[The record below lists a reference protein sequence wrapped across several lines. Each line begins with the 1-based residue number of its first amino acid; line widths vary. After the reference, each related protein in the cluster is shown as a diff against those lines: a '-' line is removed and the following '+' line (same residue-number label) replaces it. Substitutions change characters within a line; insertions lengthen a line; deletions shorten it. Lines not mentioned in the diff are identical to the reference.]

1 MAVTQVLP
9 NAVAFAAMIFY
20 PTGSSPAEIVGA
32 DFDKDGA
39 IDLAVPNYYSN
50 TVSILLNTGLRNGP
64 ISFASPVNYASG
76 NRPWGIDAGDLNLD
90 NYTDLVVT
98 NVAENTVSI
107 LYGVSVL
114 FFRFFFFFKLNF
126 FAVAACATYASAIDK
141 QPVWRS
147 SVWNHHRNRVWL
159 SHPGASNHL
168 PLQMPRESPCST
180 CARCRRGSSGVQSG
194 ESRD

>member
-1 MAVTQVLP
+1 VRTFSFNSFFFFQIISPIDFNGDGLADVAVSTGNSVGVMAVTEVLP
-9 NAVAFAAMIFY
+9 NAVTFAAMIFY
-20 PTGSSPAEIVGA
+20 PTGSSPAELVGA
-32 DFDKDGA
+32 DFDKDGS

-107 LYGVSVL
+107 LYGVSL
-114 FFRFFFFFKLNF
+114 
-126 FAVAACATYASAIDK
+126 
-141 QPVWRS
+141 
-147 SVWNHHRNRVWL
+147 
-159 SHPGASNHL
+159 
-168 PLQMPRESPCST
+168 
-180 CARCRRGSSGVQSG
+180 
-194 ESRD
+194 